1 MDDLELE
8 LVEGMLAE
16 LEKLSGADPER
27 LDRLREK
34 LLTLKLIRKI
44 EAKEKPVPRWWQSE
58 WFFRLL
64 VLVLALLIGALDLR
78 DMAAGWIK

>member
-1 MDDLELE
+1 VNDLELE
-8 LVEGMLAE
+8 LVEGMLAA
-16 LEKLSGADPER
+16 LERSPGADSER

-64 VLVLALLIGALDLR
+64 VLVLALLIGVIDLKG
-78 DMAAGWIK
+78 MAAGWIK